1 MNRHTR
7 SSSESVTRRRAL
19 AIGAS
24 AAVASTAGCA
34 TVLDAIGN
42 QVFEEVN
49 LLNQLNQ
56 AVSGSVEIVDPDGE
70 TVLDTSFDVP
80 STESGGESNIV
91 AYADVWT
98 TTGEYQ
104 VDLKLSDTEIA
115 GTSRLNQRF
124 SITNTE
130 EEIVAISIGSTDET
144 EPIALRVGESFSDLG
159 QTNETG

>member
-1 MNRHTR
+1 MSQNTR

>member
-1 MNRHTR
+1 MSQNTR

-56 AVSGSVEIVDPDGE
+56 EVSGSVEIADPDGE

-104 VDLKLSDTEIA
+104 VDLELSDTEIA

-159 QTNETG
+159 QTNETA

>member
-1 MNRHTR
+1 MNQHTP
-7 SSSESVTRRRAL
+7 SSFGSVTRRRAL

-24 AAVASTAGCA
+24 AAIASTAGCS
-34 TVLDAIGN
+34 TVLNAIGN

-49 LLNQLNQ
+49 LLNQLSQ
-56 AVSGSVEIVDPDGE
+56 EVSGSIEVVGPEGE

-80 STESGGESNIV
+80 STESDGESNIV

-98 TTGEYQ
+98 TTGEYH
-104 VDLKLSDTEIA
+104 VDLELTDTVIA
-115 GTSRLNQRF
+115 GTSQLNQRF

-130 EEIVAISIGSTDET
+130 EEIVAISIGSGDES